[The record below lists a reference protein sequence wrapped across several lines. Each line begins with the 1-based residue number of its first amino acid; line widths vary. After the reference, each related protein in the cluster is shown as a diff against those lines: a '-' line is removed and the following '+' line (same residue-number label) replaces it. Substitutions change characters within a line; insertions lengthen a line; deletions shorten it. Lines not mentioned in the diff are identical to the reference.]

1 MEAQD
6 ITGRNE
12 IAVLV
17 NTFYEKVKKD
27 KILSVMFADVHWDNH
42 LPVMYDFWEN
52 VIFHTGNYSGNPMVK
67 HHMVH
72 QKNPLSKEH
81 FEKWLLLF
89 EETVDELFAGPN
101 AKSIKERA
109 RSIASI
115 MEMKIIAPQKS
126 VL

>member
-27 KILSVMFADVHWDNH
+27 KILSVMFVDVHWDNH

-101 AKSIKERA
+101 AISIKERA